1 MPSYL
6 SFARFYDGL
15 MQDACYE
22 KRCDYILKLAE
33 SFGHDMGITLDL
45 ACGTGTLTRLLKKR
59 GVDVFG
65 IDYSMEMLSEAM
77 QSASEEGLD
86 ILFLRQKMKSI
97 DLYGTINTC
106 VCTLDSI
113 NHLTKIEDVAK
124 TFDRVG
130 LFMDDDGLFIFDVNT
145 VYKHKNVLA
154 DNTFVYE
161 NDSVFC
167 VWQNTPED
175 DNKVTIDLDFFEE
188 ENGVYYRSSE
198 SFSERAYTDDEIRK
212 MLTDAG
218 FKVEAKK
225 IHHLSRSATAA
236 LGRLLCATS
245 IMGDM
250 LKQKDASVNLRVMGD
265 GELGPVI
272 AVGDSNGNVKGYVGN
287 ADCPTEYYENGKINV
302 AKAVGRTGMLNVM
315 RDYGSGDPYIGQVE
329 LVSGEIAEDIA
340 NYYATSEQIPTVCA
354 LGVLI
359 DKEDGEVLLAGGL
372 LIQLLPGADDTVI
385 DKLEKNIAELEPV
398 TTMLA
403 KGMSILDICKT
414 ALKGFEVEVLDENPV
429 KYVCGCSK
437 EKLENYFCTLSDDDI
452 RSMVNEQGVAVATC
466 HFCNKKYVFTK
477 DDLEKLIAE
486 KNSKE

>member
-1 MPSYL
+1 MDKIIRCITS
-6 SFARFYDGL
+6 DGAI
-15 MQDACYE
+15 MAACVDAS
-22 KRCDYILKLAE
+22 DI
-33 SFGHDMGITLDL
+33 
-45 ACGTGTLTRLLKKR
+45 
-59 GVDVFG
+59 VF
-65 IDYSMEMLSEAM
+65 
-77 QSASEEGLD
+77 
-86 ILFLRQKMKSI
+86 
-97 DLYGTINTC
+97 T
-106 VCTLDSI
+106 
-113 NHLTKIEDVAK
+113 
-124 TFDRVG
+124 
-130 LFMDDDGLFIFDVNT
+130 
-145 VYKHKNVLA
+145 
-154 DNTFVYE
+154 
-161 NDSVFC
+161 
-167 VWQNTPED
+167 
-175 DNKVTIDLDFFEE
+175 
-188 ENGVYYRSSE
+188 
-198 SFSERAYTDDEIRK
+198 
-212 MLTDAG
+212 
-218 FKVEAKK
+218 AKK

-272 AVGDSNGNVKGYVGN
+272 AVGDSSGNVKGY
-287 ADCPTEYYENGKINV
+287 V

-486 KNSKE
+486 KNNKE

>member
-1 MPSYL
+1 MDKIIRCITS
-6 SFARFYDGL
+6 DGAI
-15 MQDACYE
+15 MAACVDAS
-22 KRCDYILKLAE
+22 DI
-33 SFGHDMGITLDL
+33 
-45 ACGTGTLTRLLKKR
+45 
-59 GVDVFG
+59 VF
-65 IDYSMEMLSEAM
+65 
-77 QSASEEGLD
+77 
-86 ILFLRQKMKSI
+86 
-97 DLYGTINTC
+97 T
-106 VCTLDSI
+106 
-113 NHLTKIEDVAK
+113 
-124 TFDRVG
+124 
-130 LFMDDDGLFIFDVNT
+130 
-145 VYKHKNVLA
+145 
-154 DNTFVYE
+154 
-161 NDSVFC
+161 
-167 VWQNTPED
+167 
-175 DNKVTIDLDFFEE
+175 
-188 ENGVYYRSSE
+188 
-198 SFSERAYTDDEIRK
+198 
-212 MLTDAG
+212 
-218 FKVEAKK
+218 AKK

-272 AVGDSNGNVKGYVGN
+272 AVGDSSGNVKGYVGN

-315 RDYGSGDPYIGQVE
+315 RDYGSGNPYIGQVE

-414 ALKGFEVEVLDENPV
+414 ALKGFDVEVLDENPV

-437 EKLENYFCTLSDDDI
+437 EKLEN
-452 RSMVNEQGVAVATC
+452 
-466 HFCNKKYVFTK
+466 
-477 DDLEKLIAE
+477 
-486 KNSKE
+486 

>member
-1 MPSYL
+1 MDKIIRCITS
-6 SFARFYDGL
+6 DGAI
-15 MQDACYE
+15 MAACVDAS
-22 KRCDYILKLAE
+22 DI
-33 SFGHDMGITLDL
+33 
-45 ACGTGTLTRLLKKR
+45 
-59 GVDVFG
+59 VF
-65 IDYSMEMLSEAM
+65 
-77 QSASEEGLD
+77 
-86 ILFLRQKMKSI
+86 
-97 DLYGTINTC
+97 T
-106 VCTLDSI
+106 
-113 NHLTKIEDVAK
+113 
-124 TFDRVG
+124 
-130 LFMDDDGLFIFDVNT
+130 
-145 VYKHKNVLA
+145 
-154 DNTFVYE
+154 
-161 NDSVFC
+161 
-167 VWQNTPED
+167 
-175 DNKVTIDLDFFEE
+175 
-188 ENGVYYRSSE
+188 
-198 SFSERAYTDDEIRK
+198 
-212 MLTDAG
+212 
-218 FKVEAKK
+218 AKK

-272 AVGDSNGNVKGYVGN
+272 AVGDSSGNVKGYVGN

-403 KGMSILDICKT
+403 KGMSILDICKQPSK
-414 ALKGFEVEVLDENPV
+414 ALRLKCLTKTLLSMFAVVQKKSLKIIFVPSAMTISVLWSMNRVLPLQPV
-429 KYVCGCSK
+429 TSAIRNMS
-437 EKLENYFCTLSDDDI
+437 LQRMTLKS
-452 RSMVNEQGVAVATC
+452 
-466 HFCNKKYVFTK
+466 
-477 DDLEKLIAE
+477 
-486 KNSKE
+486 